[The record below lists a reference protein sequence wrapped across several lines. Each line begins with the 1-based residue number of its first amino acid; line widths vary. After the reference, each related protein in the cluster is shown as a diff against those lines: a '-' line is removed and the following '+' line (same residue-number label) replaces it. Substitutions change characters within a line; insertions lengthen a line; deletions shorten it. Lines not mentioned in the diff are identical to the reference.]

1 MRYAV
6 TLSVLIVCL
15 NSAASAL
22 AQDPAA
28 PTPLYT
34 GSLGGGL
41 ALTGGNTDTK
51 NFNLV
56 FGMVR
61 DPKTRN
67 VIKLNAL
74 YLRGSQNDVLSL
86 DRAAL
91 TLRDE
96 YTFSNRTFLFGQID
110 YLRDDFKA
118 ISYLIAPVGGIGYK
132 LADSDA
138 TKLAVSGG
146 AGGIWEN
153 NPGIPANNS
162 GSLNAGQSFSRKLSS
177 TATFTQS
184 VGTIW
189 KTNDFADSLTNFS
202 AGLATSINGKL
213 EVKIEFLDSYKNRPS
228 SPTIRKNDTAFITS
242 FVVKFER

>member
-1 MRYAV
+1 MRHALI
-6 TLSVLIVCL
+6 LSVVCVCL
-15 NSAASAL
+15 VFVPFAQ

-34 GSLGGGL
+34 GSIGGGF

-56 FGMVR
+56 FGVVR

-74 YLRGSQNDVLSL
+74 YLRGSQSDILSL
-86 DRAAL
+86 DRASV

-96 YTFSNRTFLFGQID
+96 YTFSKRTFVFAQGD
-110 YLRDDFKA
+110 YLRDQFKA
-118 ISYLIAPVGGIGYK
+118 IRYLVAPIAGLGYK

-138 TKLAVSGG
+138 TKLAISGG
-146 AGGIWEN
+146 AGGIWEKN
-153 NPGIPANNS
+153 IGAPISRS
-162 GSLNAGQSFSRKLSS
+162 GSVNAGQTFSQKLSS

-184 VGTIW
+184 ISTLW
-189 KTNDFADSLTNFS
+189 KTNDFSDYLSNASL
-202 AGLATSINGKL
+202 GLTTSLVKKL
-213 EVKIEFLDSYKNRPS
+213 ELKLEFLDSYKNRPVGVG
-228 SPTIRKNDTAFITS
+228 IKKNDTAFVTS
-242 FVVKFER
+242 FVVKF